1 MILTLSTFYRRQKNF
16 LYLPDSDRQ
25 IALHQKWLKG
35 ALWKGIMGIVW
46 RGEIVLVKRVF
57 EKLFLDKSKWITI
70 KDDKCHFVLVRGT
83 KCGLKCFC

>member
-25 IALHQKWLKG
+25 IALHQTWLKG

-46 RGEIVLVKRVF
+46 KGVF
-57 EKLFLDKSKWITI
+57 VMSF
-70 KDDKCHFVLVRGT
+70 
-83 KCGLKCFC
+83 